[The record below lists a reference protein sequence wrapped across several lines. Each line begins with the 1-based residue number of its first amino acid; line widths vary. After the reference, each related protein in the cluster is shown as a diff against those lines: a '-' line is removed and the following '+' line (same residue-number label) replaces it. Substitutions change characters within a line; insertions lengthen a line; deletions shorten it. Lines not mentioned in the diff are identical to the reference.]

1 MDNGLTELIKQAP
14 NLAGLIFI
22 VVTFLRHIKDG
33 QTERAKDEAE
43 KHKAF
48 AEVIE
53 RNTHALERN
62 SEFFGRA
69 SQTYDHKQYNGT
81 HKGQS

>member
-1 MDNGLTELIKQAP
+1 MEPSWVEFAKQAP

-33 QTERAKDEAE
+33 ERERAEQESE

-69 SQTYDHKQYNGT
+69 SQSFDRKQYNGIA
-81 HKGQS
+81 KG

>member
-1 MDNGLTELIKQAP
+1 MDAGMIELIKQAP
-14 NLAGLIFI
+14 SLAGLIFI

-33 QTERAKDEAE
+33 DKERSNAEAE
-43 KHKAF
+43 RHKAL

-69 SQTYDHKQYNGT
+69 SQSVEHRKQSNGIA
-81 HKGQS
+81 KG